1 MKLLTALLPFL
12 AVLALAACGVR
23 YTVDGR
29 SFATADEA
37 LAYIQSTTMVEVDEF
52 IAKIEPLPS
61 PTGGPVVIVLP
72 TRDHG
77 KRLARLEFPNREE
90 EWIKFLSGAQF
101 LAWPYEA
108 RMIERRNI
116 FEEVRIVWAET
127 PEGVD
132 VPPNG
137 YLIWRELRSLT
148 TKFWHIVAAGERQTT
163 EIMRKG
169 TGEAD
174 GFGAIEDFVKTH
186 RPAG

>member
-1 MKLLTALLPFL
+1 MRASKALLLLP

-37 LAYIQSTTMVEVDEF
+37 LAYIQSTMDEVDEL

-90 EWIKFLSGAQF
+90 EWIKFLAGGLF
-101 LAWPYEA
+101 LFWPFEA

-148 TKFWHIVAAGERQTT
+148 TKFWHIVAAGELQTT
-163 EIMRKG
+163 EIKLEV
-169 TGEAD
+169 TELPDFLGE
-174 GFGAIEDFVKTH
+174 IEDFVKTH
-186 RPAG
+186 RPAA